1 MKIEQKL
8 EIENRLTS
16 LETTLDELKTNHFPH
31 LQGTVDK
38 ILWLIITTLLGIV
51 VHGALTYYQIK

>member
-1 MKIEQKL
+1 MKDIDVERRLTKL
-8 EIENRLTS
+8 ETS
-16 LETTLDELKTNHFPH
+16 VEEIKNNHLVH